1 MMIKPD
7 AVGKNHIGPI
17 IQIITNAGFRIRAMK
32 FLQLT
37 RQQAEQ
43 FYAVHTGK
51 PFYTGLVEFMS
62 SGPVV
67 AALLEKDNAIEDF
80 REIIGT
86 TDPANAA
93 PGTVRALYAED
104 VRRNA
109 VHGSDSDANAVIE
122 SDFFFSGLE
131 RF

>member
-37 RQQAEQ
+37 TATDRT
-43 FYAVHTGK
+43 VLCRSHGK
-51 PFYTGLVEFMS
+51 AFYTGLIEFIEFRAGCGS
-62 SGPVV
+62 
-67 AALLEKDNAIEDF
+67 ALLEKDNAIEDF

-86 TDPANAA
+86 TDA
-93 PGTVRALYAED
+93 
-104 VRRNA
+104 
-109 VHGSDSDANAVIE
+109 
-122 SDFFFSGLE
+122 
-131 RF
+131 